1 MKYCRFPL
9 PAPARTG
16 RVSRQDPRN
25 NCRLEDRG
33 RRFVCGWQ
41 QRHCGGPFL
50 HGIRG
55 PVGKPDRR

>member
-16 RVSRQDPRN
+16 RVVQQHSRKD
-25 NCRLEDRG
+25 CRLPDRG

-41 QRHCGGPFL
+41 QRNCGGPFL
-50 HGIRG
+50 HGIPG
-55 PVGKPDRR
+55 PVERPDRR